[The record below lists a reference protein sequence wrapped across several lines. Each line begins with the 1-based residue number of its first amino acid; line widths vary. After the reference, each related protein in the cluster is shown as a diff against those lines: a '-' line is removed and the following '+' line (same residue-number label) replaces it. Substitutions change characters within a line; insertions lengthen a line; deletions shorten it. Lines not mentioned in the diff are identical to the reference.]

1 MSKEKEGANVVL
13 THKTGYYIRAD
24 GSTLAGKTMQS
35 QDWGSA
41 SSTPPSVNDGMCD
54 V

>member
-1 MSKEKEGANVVL
+1 MIMSKGMGADVVVVH
-13 THKTGYYIRAD
+13 TDYYIRAD
-24 GSTLAGKTMQS
+24 GSTPAGTTMQS